1 MFFAGIKDTRL
12 SWRRLSLAIEKRRPS
27 TRPMNSMA
35 LSLDQSGKGWQNTVI
50 LVLRYDF
57 LLSIQYPMNLDSK
70 GEVNI
75 SNNN

>member
-57 LLSIQYPMNLDSK
+57 FIIHSISYESRFKRRSK
-70 GEVNI
+70 YFE
-75 SNNN
+75 